1 MNWRKGERE
10 RGFLTRLLRGG
21 KGHVLCL
28 LALFE
33 LRKKGSGV
41 GLFKLSHGLAWTTRL
56 YLESS
61 FNFCPLVM
69 YE

>member
-1 MNWRKGERE
+1 M
-10 RGFLTRLLRGG
+10 
-21 KGHVLCL
+21 LCL